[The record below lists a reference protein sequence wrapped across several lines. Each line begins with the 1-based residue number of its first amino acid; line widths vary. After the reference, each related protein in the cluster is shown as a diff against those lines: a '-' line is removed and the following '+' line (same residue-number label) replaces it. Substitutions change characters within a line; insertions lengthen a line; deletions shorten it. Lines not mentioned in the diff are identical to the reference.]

1 MEKNGTHSELIS
13 AQEAIVQTSDG
24 RYSTTTFEIRCH
36 QELSKARD
44 LPELM
49 QKILA
54 FITRLGF
61 TDFSFGRMASKNPS
75 AAMILMTTPSSITDH
90 YRHEGVW
97 KHDLML
103 QHAAACQDPIFQ
115 TTIDNYVANAPFKTE
130 GILSN
135 RETRSMVRS
144 YGFHDYYAVPLK
156 STNGNGHVLLAI
168 TAKNMPSSRFH
179 ELVAINKAAFDILGR
194 SIDYVGVKKFTQF
207 FLDDSESREILI
219 TPRPLL
225 LLNTMAKDNLTLN
238 DAAKKLGMS
247 RSTANKHIAAAREA
261 FGAKTNASA
270 VYRAL
275 QEGFID

>member
-1 MEKNGTHSELIS
+1 MVENEAHNELIS
-13 AQEAIVQTSDG
+13 TPEAIVKTSDG

-49 QKILA
+49 HKILA
-54 FITRLGF
+54 FITQLGF

-75 AAMILMTTPSSITDH
+75 AAMVLKTTPGTITDH
-90 YRHEGVW
+90 YRHGNVW
-97 KHDLML
+97 QHDLML
-103 QHAAACQDPIFQ
+103 QHAAVCQDPIFQ
-115 TTIDNYVANAPFKTE
+115 SAIDDYVAKAPFKTE

-135 RETRSMVRS
+135 RETRALVRS

-156 STNGNGHVLLAI
+156 STNGNGNVLLAT
-168 TAKNMPSSRFH
+168 TARGMPSSRFH
-179 ELVAINKAAFDILGR
+179 ELVATNKEAFAILGR
-194 SIDYVGVKKFTQF
+194 AIDYIGVKRFPEL

-225 LLNTMAKDNLTLN
+225 LLNTMAKENLTLN
-238 DAAKKLGMS
+238 DAAQKLSMS

-261 FGAKTNASA
+261 FGAKTNAAA
-270 VYRAL
+270 VYRAM
-275 QEGFID
+275 QEGFIE